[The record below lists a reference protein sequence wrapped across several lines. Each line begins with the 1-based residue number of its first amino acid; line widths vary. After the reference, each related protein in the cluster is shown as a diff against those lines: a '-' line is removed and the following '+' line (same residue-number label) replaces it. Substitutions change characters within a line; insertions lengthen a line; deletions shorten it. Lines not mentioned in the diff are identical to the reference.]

1 MKGNVLGARMQ
12 EGDTATLAAL
22 FSCRSRVEETTARI
36 IVFILVRTKIS
47 SSHSFMY
54 MRSVLGKR
62 ERLQCVGRRWWAYCK
77 WSWAALSF
85 SMTVS
90 GDKEADP

>member
-12 EGDTATLAAL
+12 EGDTATLAAFVL
-22 FSCRSRVEETTARI
+22 CGSRVEEIITRI
-36 IVFILVRTKIS
+36 IDFILVRTKIS

-62 ERLQCVGRRWWAYCK
+62 ERLQCMGRRW
-77 WSWAALSF
+77 
-85 SMTVS
+85 
-90 GDKEADP
+90 